1 MAIRDNREYRN
12 LGTFE
17 VKDDI
22 DELDDI
28 KKEYR
33 VQGYASTFEEYKLF
47 DDDGVEFFERI
58 SPDAF
63 NDADMTDVVFLRDH
77 EGRVLARTKNG
88 TINLTVD
95 NRGLFT
101 DTDLGLTEAGR
112 DMFEDVQV
120 GNYSQ
125 MSFSFVVREDH
136 FEESARKVV
145 RVIDSIAKIYD
156 VSAVAFPANP
166 STDIGVAYRSLFDGV
181 IEKREAERL
190 KAEHARK
197 LLALKLKL
205 NKGE

>member
-17 VKDDI
+17 VNDEDDGNVS
-22 DELDDI
+22 
-28 KKEYR
+28 YR

-58 SPDAF
+58 APDAF